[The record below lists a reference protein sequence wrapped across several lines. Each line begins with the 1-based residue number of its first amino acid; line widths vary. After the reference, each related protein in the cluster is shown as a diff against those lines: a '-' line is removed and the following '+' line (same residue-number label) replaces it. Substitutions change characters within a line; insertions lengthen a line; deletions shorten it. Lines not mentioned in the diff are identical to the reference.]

1 MSKPGAKVSGHAA
14 SLSFER
20 VAFFSDAVF
29 AIAITLLVIDLRLPH
44 FEATSDTALLNALLG
59 LIPQYVGFFV
69 SFFVTGRF
77 WIGHHHLFTL
87 IDHAD
92 DAFIWRNLLLL
103 LAIAFMPFPTAIVG
117 EFAGLRSG
125 VCFYA
130 LWLAF
135 AGWQNLRLVKYAQA
149 KLAAAGT
156 VGEFKQMHRNA
167 WLPIAIGLAAC
178 ALGLIQPLLALVPLV
193 ASPLIVKIS
202 GRAFKD

>member
-1 MSKPGAKVSGHAA
+1 MSKTGAKVAGHAA

-20 VAFFSDAVF
+20 IAFFSDAVF

-44 FEATSDTALLNALLG
+44 FAEFDDKALLNAMLN

-77 WIGHHHLFTL
+77 WIGHHQLFTL

-135 AGWQNLRLVKYAQA
+135 AGWMNLRLVKYAHDN
-149 KLAAAGT
+149 LATANTG
-156 VGEFKQMHRNA
+156 VEFKTMTRNA
-167 WLPIAIGLAAC
+167 WMPIAIGLVAC
-178 ALGLIQPLLALVPLV
+178 ALGLLQPLLALVPLI
-193 ASPLIVKIS
+193 ASPLIVKFS
-202 GRAFKD
+202 RRAFKV

>member
-1 MSKPGAKVSGHAA
+1 MSKTGTKVSGHAA

-44 FEATSDTALLNALLG
+44 FAEFDDKALLNALLN

-77 WIGHHHLFTL
+77 WIGHHQLFTL

-135 AGWQNLRLVKYAQA
+135 AGWMNLRLVKYAQDN
-149 KLAAAGT
+149 LATANTG
-156 VGEFKQMHRNA
+156 VEFKAMRRNA
-167 WLPIAIGLAAC
+167 WVPIAIGLVAC
-178 ALGLIQPLLALVPLV
+178 ALGLLQPLLALVPLI
-193 ASPLIVKIS
+193 ASPLIVKLS
-202 GRAFKD
+202 RRAFRA

>member
-1 MSKPGAKVSGHAA
+1 MKVSGHAA

-44 FEATSDTALLNALLG
+44 FEATSDIALLNALLG

-77 WIGHHHLFTL
+77 WIGHHQLFTL

-103 LAIAFMPFPTAIVG
+103 LTIAFMPFPTAIVG

-135 AGWQNLRLVKYAQA
+135 AGWQNLRLIKYAQGN
-149 KLAAAGT
+149 LAATGT
-156 VGEFKQMHRNA
+156 DEEFKKMRRNA
-167 WLPIAIGLAAC
+167 RLPIAIGLVAC
-178 ALGLIQPLLALVPLV
+178 ALGLFQPLLALVPLI

-202 GRAFKD
+202 RRAFRD

>member
-1 MSKPGAKVSGHAA
+1 MSKSGVKVSGHAA

-44 FEATSDTALLNALLG
+44 FAVTSDIALLNALLG

-77 WIGHHHLFTL
+77 WIGHHQLFTL

-149 KLAAAGT
+149 NLAAANTGA
-156 VGEFKQMHRNA
+156 EFGFMRHNA
-167 WLPIAIGLAAC
+167 WLPIAIGLGAC
-178 ALGLIQPLLALVPLV
+178 ALGLIQPLLALVPLI
-193 ASPLIVKIS
+193 ASPLIVRFS
-202 GRAFKD
+202 RLLFKN

>member
-1 MSKPGAKVSGHAA
+1 MKVSGHAA

-44 FEATSDTALLNALLG
+44 FDATSDIALLNALLG

-77 WIGHHHLFTL
+77 WIGHHQLFTL

-103 LAIAFMPFPTAIVG
+103 LTIAFMPFPTAIVG

-135 AGWQNLRLVKYAQA
+135 AGWQNLRLIKYAQGN
-149 KLAAAGT
+149 LAATGT
-156 VGEFKQMHRNA
+156 DEEFKKMRRNA
-167 WLPIAIGLAAC
+167 RLPIAIGLVAC
-178 ALGLIQPLLALVPLV
+178 ALGLFQPLLALVPLI

-202 GRAFKD
+202 RRAFRD